1 MHCPGKGARRRCSTT
16 TTTTRFPLRGQ
27 VIISRPIDLV
37 CLLAHGDRARLECFL
52 LLPPLARKL
61 QRGKDWI
68 FFSLLLRVL
77 CSNRFRFLPSADSG
91 RNASLEDTRKGAALV
106 GGGGDASVSVASAAV
121 GSRGEARAKED
132 DATGGA
138 AGLPPVSSEEPANS
152 TQESGVL
159 SS

>member
-1 MHCPGKGARRRCSTT
+1 MGIELGSSVSYSLSHASFNVVKIG
-16 TTTTRFPLRGQ
+16 FF
-27 VIISRPIDLV
+27 
-37 CLLAHGDRARLECFL
+37 FL
-52 LLPPLARKL
+52 
-61 QRGKDWI
+61 
-68 FFSLLLRVL
+68 SLLLRVL